1 MGRKGFTAAALAAVT
16 AGFGVIG
23 LVPAEVRAQSASA
36 DQCVNAQTGKLMDTP
51 FCSCRFYWDVA
62 RKDYLPRRG
71 AAQCSN
77 GRNDVTGS
85 IDPVQ
90 KKGSGAS
97 TGDSGGGEGVGAAGS
112 ANRIGSDI
120 GGSDAGIPPDRF
132 GNPGNERVGADN
144 VEIGHAG
151 EDPSGK
157 GMGPTGSK
165 GKNN

>member
-1 MGRKGFTAAALAAVT
+1 MQNSGFTAAALAAAT
-16 AGFGVIG
+16 ASFCMVG
-23 LVPAEVRAQSASA
+23 LMPTGARAQSAIDA
-36 DQCVNAQTGKLMDTP
+36 QCVNAQTGKLMDTP
-51 FCSCRFYWDVA
+51 LCSCRFYWDAA
-62 RKDYLPRRG
+62 RKDYQLRPG

-85 IDPVQ
+85 IDPAQ
-90 KKGSGAS
+90 KKGSGGS
-97 TGDSGGGEGVGAAGS
+97 TGDSGGGAGGSADRLGNDQGGNGAGS
-112 ANRIGSDI
+112 T
-120 GGSDAGIPPDRF
+120 PDRV
-132 GNPGNERVGADN
+132 GNPGNENVGADN